1 MAYYHMDISM
11 EGPPNQS
18 KSSILMAFSCIFM
31 HFHGF
36 SWIFMDTHHPAIGV
50 PFEETSIFTEKPTAL
65 GVQIFHQLLM

>member
-1 MAYYHMDISM
+1 MD
-11 EGPPNQS
+11 
-18 KSSILMAFSCIFM
+18 
-31 HFHGF
+31 FHGF